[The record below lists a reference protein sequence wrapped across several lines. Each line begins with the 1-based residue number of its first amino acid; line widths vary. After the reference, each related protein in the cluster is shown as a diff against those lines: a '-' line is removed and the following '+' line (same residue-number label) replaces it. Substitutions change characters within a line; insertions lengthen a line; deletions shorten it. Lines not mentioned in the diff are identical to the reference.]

1 VQPALTTVAL
11 PAYEIGQRS
20 GELLLAR
27 MAGWPSTGEPPRHLV
42 LRTRLVVRESTPP
55 LAAQAGESTEGK
67 QV

>member
-1 VQPALTTVAL
+1 VAL

-27 MAGWPSTGEPPRHLV
+27 MSGWPSAGEPAHEEV

-55 LAAQAGESTEGK
+55 LATKAGESTEGK